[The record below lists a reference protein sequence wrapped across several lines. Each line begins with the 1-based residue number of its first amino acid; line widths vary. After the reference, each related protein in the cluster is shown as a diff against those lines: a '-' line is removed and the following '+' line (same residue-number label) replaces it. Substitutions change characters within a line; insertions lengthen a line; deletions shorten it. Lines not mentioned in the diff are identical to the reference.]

1 MIKHLTITNK
11 LVLKHDQYSNVNL
24 YLWLNYWRLNLDYCA
39 VSVDKEFGDG
49 LQVINYT
56 IPKLINTY
64 NHVGFSRQSWY
75 AGGGSS
81 FPTTWV
87 VNDENAAAF
96 MPYQTFD
103 RLMEFINTLPKKSRE
118 PYTRIYCY
126 IFFNDAYFRHEFQRA
141 QPLMAIELGMDY
153 AWFNRAL
160 NKLIAAGLVSCSGK
174 YKFTGDA
181 CFSRKYAVFD
191 TDRCKEI
198 F

>member
-1 MIKHLTITNK
+1 
-11 LVLKHDQYSNVNL
+11 
-24 YLWLNYWRLNLDYCA
+24 
-39 VSVDKEFGDG
+39 
-49 LQVINYT
+49 
-56 IPKLINTY
+56 
-64 NHVGFSRQSWY
+64 
-75 AGGGSS
+75 
-81 FPTTWV
+81 
-87 VNDENAAAF
+87 